1 MKMPLTL
8 ARAGI
13 PWQWRI
19 ATINKPAGNGTLSS
33 ALYKVDGVSN
43 A

>member
-19 ATINKPAGNGTLSS
+19 TAISKPAGNGFLSS
-33 ALYKVDGVSN
+33 ALYKVDGISTT
-43 A
+43 